1 MADTDA
7 AVPPVAVFKKRGAK
21 AKANLR
27 KRPATPPPASDSDDS
42 DYTSSADESGQRVKR
57 RRKTAAAVAAASSR
71 DHTAAAA
78 ATTELS
84 ATVFAA
90 DRGRDL
96 GSSNDATKQ
105 TNWFDEASEL
115 SSKNLLGSTRAMRP
129 KGDDLPD
136 GSYRGLANQT
146 SFIQRNPNAPT
157 RTVGPIKA
165 ATNIRTITIT
175 DMAPDVCTDYK
186 KTGMFFFLLCH
197 S

>member
-7 AVPPVAVFKKRGAK
+7 AVPPVAVFKKRGAN

-27 KRPATPPPASDSDDS
+27 KRPATPPPASDSEDS

-57 RRKTAAAVAAASSR
+57 RRKTAVAAASSR
-71 DHTAAAA
+71 DQAAAA
-78 ATTELS
+78 PELS

-90 DRGRDL
+90 DRSRDL

-105 TNWFDEASEL
+105 SNWFDEASEL
-115 SSKNLLGSTRAMRP
+115 SSKNLLGSTRAMKAKEDP
-129 KGDDLPD
+129 PD

-186 KTGMFFFLLCH
+186 KTGMLP